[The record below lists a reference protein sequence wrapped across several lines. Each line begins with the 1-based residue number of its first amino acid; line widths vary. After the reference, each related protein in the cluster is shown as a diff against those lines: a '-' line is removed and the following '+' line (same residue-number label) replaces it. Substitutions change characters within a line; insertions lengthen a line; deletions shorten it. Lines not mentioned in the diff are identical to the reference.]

1 MSPGKEAK
9 AARLNIR
16 VSEHEKVVLARAAR
30 ASGTTFSQFVLQKA
44 YAEAQ
49 AVHAEQTRFGLPPR
63 QWRKFCAAL
72 DAPPKDIPAL
82 RKLLAVTNRNGDR
95 VRRVERDATS

>member
-1 MSPGKEAK
+1 MSTTPEAK

-16 VSEHEKVVLARAAR
+16 VSEHEKEVLARAAE
-30 ASGTTFSQFVLQKA
+30 ATSTTLSQFVLQKA

-49 AVHAEQTRFGLPPR
+49 SLLAEQTRFRLPQK

-72 DAPPKDIPAL
+72 DAPPKDIVEL
-82 RKLLAVTNRNGDR
+82 RKLLSEPGVFDG
-95 VRRVERDATS
+95 